1 MIVHFIFENLQL
13 FFVLFKVDFYHTIYQ
28 SVSLPPTI
36 VRELPFLIMA
46 AAFMVYSSASL
57 MQLDGSRLRLG
68 FELVVAQVCS
78 LCIVPCL
85 EGLCVS
91 CGTNLSL
98 DPTNCTSEA
107 EEIGR
112 NQCRRMS
119 P

>member
-1 MIVHFIFENLQL
+1 
-13 FFVLFKVDFYHTIYQ
+13 
-28 SVSLPPTI
+28 
-36 VRELPFLIMA
+36 MA

-91 CGTNLSL
+91 CGHNLSL

-112 NQCRRMS
+112 DQCSMVQRFRTLKYIDVKINKDSDEMAKAKATS
-119 P
+119 AVYG